1 VSLRRH
7 AKRIVF
13 FCLAGIG
20 SCLIF
25 IRLIS
30 DDFVFGTDTFTH
42 PYILFI
48 ALLIGAGLVW
58 LALIPLLKR
67 CKFYGRGILWSALVS
82 GLLFRA
88 IFWDSTPI
96 YENDWSRYLWDGLV
110 VSEGYNPYKYPPEA
124 AYKITPEMSDEQ
136 RALADLSEQHMGLAA
151 NVNYS
156 NLTTIYPP
164 VTMGVFYIAAKIAPA
179 DLNGLRGIYLLFDLG
194 GFWLLVSALK
204 IFGRDPN
211 WAVLYWLNP
220 MLIYSVYN
228 ASHMDVILV
237 PVLLGAMLLVKTRP
251 LFSSAVLGIAA
262 AIKFWPLLLGP
273 VLLRQHKGR
282 PFVFVMAGFIAGLIA
297 LLLTMPML
305 LQLGENSGFVA
316 YATQWERSSF
326 LFGYL
331 EAALGLLAGNAAG
344 LARISVAVMLTGYSV
359 WLTFKQ
365 SPESEHLPRAL
376 MALIIALYFLSPT
389 GYPWYVIWFLPFL
402 PFFPVYGAA
411 LLTVT
416 TSLYYVR
423 FALEERDVY
432 DLYSNIFVP
441 IQFGLP
447 LLILVGEGIY
457 GLRRRHI

>member
-1 VSLRRH
+1 MLRGLY
-7 AKRIVF
+7 F
-13 FCLAGIG
+13 FCLAGLG

-25 IRLIS
+25 IRFIS
-30 DDFVFGTDTFTH
+30 DEFVLGTNTFTH

-67 CKFYGRGILWSALVS
+67 CKFYGRGILWSTLVS

-124 AYKITPEMSDEQ
+124 AYEITPEMSGELQ
-136 RALADLSEQHMGLAA
+136 ALADLSEQHMGLAA

-156 NLTTIYPP
+156 DLTTIYPP

-179 DLNGLRGIYLLFDLG
+179 DLNGLRGIYLLFDLA
-194 GFWLLVSALK
+194 GFWLLVRALK

-211 WAVLYWLNP
+211 WAALYWLNP
-220 MLIYSVYN
+220 MLIYCVYN
-228 ASHMDVILV
+228 AGHMDVILV
-237 PVLLGAMLLVKTRP
+237 PVLLGAMFLVKTRP

-273 VLLRQHKGR
+273 VLLRQHKGK
-282 PFVFVMAGFIAGLIA
+282 PFVFVMAGFIAGLVA

-331 EAALGLLAGNAAG
+331 EAALGLLAGNTAG
-344 LARISVAVMLTGYSV
+344 HARISVAVILTGYSI

-365 SPESEHLPRAL
+365 SPKSEHLPRAL
-376 MALIIALYFLSPT
+376 MALTIALYVLSPT

-423 FALEERDVY
+423 FALEERGVY
-432 DLYSNIFVP
+432 DFYSNIFVP

-457 GLRRRHI
+457 GLRRRNI